1 MVPCGHQILEP
12 ALIPLLKCGV
22 SALSGTW
29 VTECRPSTSPGPE
42 PCKGDLWVESLG
54 SRPFFPGQSSRFS
67 LRGSKKYQAGWQRSP
82 CTGLLQCDGCQQLN
96 SQEEVLSGK
105 KYRNPE
111 NCGSCLK
118 RKMEA
123 RACRPLS
130 SLACFS
136 GRNSLIKMLK
146 RPWGHHPPQPTK

>member
-67 LRGSKKYQAGWQRSP
+67 LRGSKKYRAGWQRSP

-136 GRNSLIKMLK
+136 GRNS
-146 RPWGHHPPQPTK
+146 